1 MLRKVK
7 QAFIPAV
14 ALTLAGCG
22 VSSTD
27 TPQSAVK
34 SYVSAVMHN
43 DTKSLNKVM
52 YIGNPKKIGGEKAGE
67 DMMDGKVLGF
77 AQHIRAEVDRHGGL
91 DKVKIVHMEDYG
103 KGQKLVRFEI
113 VCNDGKVIKS
123 SAALGQEMVVIHTA
137 AGWQVNPMAPA

>member
-1 MLRKVK
+1 MFRKKRVL
-7 QAFIPAV
+7 IPV
-14 ALTLAGCG
+14 IALTLAGCG
-22 VSSTD
+22 VSGTD

-52 YIGNPKKIGGEKAGE
+52 YIGNPKELGGEKAGE

-91 DKVKIVHMEDYG
+91 DKVKITHVEDYG
-103 KGQKLVRFEI
+103 KDQKLVRFEVI
-113 VCNDGKVIKS
+113 CNDGKVIKS
-123 SAALGQEMVVIHTA
+123 SSGLGQEMVVIHTA
-137 AGWQVNPMAPA
+137 AGWQVNPTAQT